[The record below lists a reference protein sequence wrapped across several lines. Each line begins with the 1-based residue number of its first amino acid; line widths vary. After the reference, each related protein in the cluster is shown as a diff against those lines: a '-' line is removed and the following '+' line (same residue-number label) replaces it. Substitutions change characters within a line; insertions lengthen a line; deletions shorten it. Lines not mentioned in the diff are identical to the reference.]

1 MTNVNLGLIISGLAL
16 GGAAINNK
24 QYIERAV
31 DAAKFIKQYLFD
43 ETKNILLHSC
53 YRDEKNTITQM

>member
-1 MTNVNLGLIISGLAL
+1 MISGLAF

-24 QYIERAV
+24 EYIERAV
-31 DAAKFIKQYLFD
+31 GAAKFIKQYLFD